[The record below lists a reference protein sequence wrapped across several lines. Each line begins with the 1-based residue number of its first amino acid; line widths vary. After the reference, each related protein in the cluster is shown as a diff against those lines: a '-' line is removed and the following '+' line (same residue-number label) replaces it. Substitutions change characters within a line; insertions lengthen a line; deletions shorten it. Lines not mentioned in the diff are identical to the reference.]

1 VTAVSRAVFEA
12 LRGDVHERCFAP
24 ELRIGPPSVG
34 AEVEFLVL
42 DELTRTPVPLHDPQR
57 GLLALIRTHG
67 TANGWRE
74 ARSSRGTPYFEI
86 PRRATLS
93 FEPGGQ
99 IEIATTPCGSA
110 SALLAALDQVVSPL
124 RLALARDG
132 VTLLGKGIDPYT
144 PIEAVE
150 LQLRVDR
157 YERMTRYFER
167 LGPYGV
173 RMMRQTAAVQISLD
187 RGPDPTARW
196 RLLNGLAP
204 FLIALFSNSSHYA
217 GVDTGHRS
225 YRARCWRML
234 DTSRT
239 GVASADAADPAAAY
253 TRFALDA
260 GDMMRLGPSGD
271 YKSFGD
277 WIVAGEW
284 TDDAWQQHLTTLFPE
299 VRPRGHFEVRSCDA
313 VDPIYYPALVVFLCG
328 LVYDPATAAEA
339 APLVAGSEDLLAR
352 AGETGLVDLGI
363 ASTVVSLTE
372 LALAGAARLGPNY
385 VNHDDL
391 DVARDLLRDLARRH
405 TPAVQPNAPTR
416 ASDHAWIQ
424 S

>member
-1 VTAVSRAVFEA
+1 VTAVSRAVFDA
-12 LRGDVHERCFAP
+12 LRTGIYERYFAP
-24 ELRIGPPSVG
+24 ELRIGPPAVG

-57 GLLALIRTHG
+57 GLLASVRTHG
-67 TANGWRE
+67 AANGWRE
-74 ARSSRGTPYFEI
+74 ARSARGTPYFEI
-86 PRRATLS
+86 PHRGTLT

-99 IEIATTPCGSA
+99 IEIATTPCASA
-110 SALLAALDQVVSPL
+110 SALLAALDAVVSPL

-132 VTLLGKGIDPYT
+132 VSLVGKGIDPYS
-144 PIEAVE
+144 PIESVD

-187 RGPDPTARW
+187 RGADPAARW
-196 RLLNGLAP
+196 RLLNDLAP
-204 FLIALFSNSSHYA
+204 FLIALFANSSHYA

-234 DTSRT
+234 DITRT
-239 GVASADAADPAAAY
+239 GVARADAGDPASAY
-253 TRFALDA
+253 TRFALNA
-260 GDMMRLGPSGD
+260 GDMMRVGPSGE

-277 WIVAGEW
+277 WTVAGGW
-284 TDDAWQQHLTTLFPE
+284 TDEAWQQHLSTLFPE

-313 VDPIYYPALVVFLCG
+313 IDPIYYPALIVFLCG
-328 LVYDPATAAEA
+328 LVYDPAAAAEA
-339 APLVAGSEDLLAR
+339 APLVAGSQDLLGR
-352 AGETGLVDLGI
+352 AGEAGLDDRAI

-372 LALAGAARLGPNY
+372 LALAGAARLGTRY

-391 DVARDLLRDLARRH
+391 EVARDLLRDLARRH
-405 TPAVQPNAPTR
+405 APTVQPNAPTR
-416 ASDHAWIQ
+416 ATHQEWLQ
-424 S
+424 T